1 MKKELMTFNYDW
13 RLLVTFQ
20 NLQAL
25 LANSTPGELE
35 AAFDIL
41 PRRANTFAMLKQI
54 GQAMLYLIDATRL
67 WLDDLVYAREKG
79 KKAVLTTYCYPVGIL
94 QAFDCVPVNAEVLS
108 AYGGLVFNRG
118 LIDFLDHC
126 VELGMTETSCSGQRG
141 SMGAFLAGLGTPPD
155 FCLANT
161 AGICDSNANAF
172 HFYTSL
178 KDIPMSMPVSP
189 PDLTGER
196 ATRYNRRDFRRML
209 TFLEEQTGRKTD
221 WDRLAEVIRE
231 IQRQDDLINEIQQ
244 LMTCVPN
251 PVPPMVQPIIYLL
264 KFGFNGVAP
273 ATRVLEEML
282 RVSTENHQKGVAGT
296 LSGQERARCLTSY
309 IEHYTMD
316 FRFFNFFNELDVSML
331 GCMLNY
337 FFPKGAPYAAG
348 REDQCYTMDV
358 SSEEA
363 IIDCLADQLAHMP
376 MIKQIRGPYDAP
388 AMWLEDTLSACRIY
402 KADCTIYVG
411 TLGCRNT
418 WGMVKPFMRD
428 LEAAGYPS
436 YALFADAFDD
446 RARSWEACK
455 SAMREFLEVRK
466 II

>member
-172 HFYTSL
+172 HFYSSL
-178 KDIPMSMPVSP
+178 KDIPMYMHDSP

>member
-1 MKKELMTFNYDW
+1 MKKELMAFNYDW
-13 RLLVTFQ
+13 QLLVTFQ
-20 NLQAL
+20 NLKAL
-25 LANSTPGELE
+25 LENTTPGEQE
-35 AAFDIL
+35 AIFSIL

-54 GQAMLYLIDATRL
+54 GKAMLYLIDATCL
-67 WLDDLVYAREKG
+67 WLDDLTYAREKG

-94 QAFDCVPVNAEVLS
+94 KAFDCVPINAEVLA

-118 LIDFLDHC
+118 VIEYLDHC

-141 SMGAFLAGLGTPPD
+141 SMGAFMAGLGTTPD

-172 HFYTSL
+172 HFYTS
-178 KDIPMSMPVSP
+178 KMNIPMYMHDSP

-196 ATRYNRRDFRRML
+196 AVRYNRQDFRRML
-209 TFLEEQTGRKTD
+209 VFLEQQTGKKVD
-221 WDRLAEVIRE
+221 WDKLAELIHE

-251 PVPPMVQPIIYLL
+251 PVPPLVQPIIYLL
-264 KFGFNGVAP
+264 KFGFNGVAS

-282 RVSTENHQKGVAGT
+282 RVSMENHAKGIAGT
-296 LSGQERARCLTSY
+296 LSGIERARCMPSY

-348 REDQCYTMDV
+348 REDQCYKMDA

-363 IIDCLADQLAHMP
+363 IIDSLADQLSRMP

-388 AMWLEDTLSACRIY
+388 AMWLEDTLSACKLY

-418 WGMVKPFMRD
+418 WGMVKPFLRD

-446 RARSWEACK
+446 RARSWESCK
-455 SAMREFLEVRK
+455 SALREFLEVRK